1 MKLQTGDLI
10 QVHGWVMLQKVAA
23 GMYRVKKIGSVH
35 GVEFYDFSKPKGK
48 KTIVRHAVNNV
59 DPWLKDQNN
68 SDLNKIVL
76 VGKS

>member
-10 QVHGWVMLQKVAA
+10 QVHGFVMLSKVDD
-23 GMYRVKKIGSVH
+23 GMYRVKKTGSVH

-48 KTIVRHAVNNV
+48 KTIVRHAIANV
-59 DPWLKDQNN
+59 DPWVRDQNDR
-68 SDLNKIVL
+68 DLNKIVL